1 LDKNHSNSLRNY
13 RELRDVLAYFD
24 KQTSAQLLTKE
35 PVKETSLTSAAA
47 AAAVTSKTNYYGK
60 KVPKS
65 SAQTLENERLKSFN
79 KLSKVSYIYIYM
91 NE

>member
-1 LDKNHSNSLRNY
+1 MDKNHSNSLRNY
-13 RELRDVLAYFD
+13 RELRDVLVYFD
-24 KQTSAQLLTKE
+24 KQTSAQLFTKE

-47 AAAVTSKTNYYGK
+47 VTSKPNYYGK

-79 KLSKVSYIYIYM
+79 KLSKVSYIYKLRFC
-91 NE
+91 